1 MPEYSVFHV
10 QVDKCIPSFL
20 KIQELLCDVLEIF
33 VWNAALCAS
42 YAKGHAAL
50 SLLCC

>member
-10 QVDKCIPSFL
+10 QVDKCIL
-20 KIQELLCDVLEIF
+20 IF
-33 VWNAALCAS
+33 KNSRAFMRPRSLYEMLRYVHP
-42 YAKGHAAL
+42 KGHAAL